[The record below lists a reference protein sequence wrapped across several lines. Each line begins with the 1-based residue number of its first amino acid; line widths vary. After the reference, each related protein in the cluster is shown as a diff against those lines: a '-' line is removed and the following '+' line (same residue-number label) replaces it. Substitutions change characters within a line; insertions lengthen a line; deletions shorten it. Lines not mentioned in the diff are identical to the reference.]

1 MKTSYRVHWFYS
13 DRDEFDSYVFRFFTA
28 QYKPWWF
35 PFFWFN
41 CYGYN
46 SCCYKETAEEVCRL
60 HEKGVSFNDLE
71 VYWVIKH
78 LDLELDT

>member
-1 MKTSYRVHWFYS
+1 MKTYYRVHWFYS
-13 DRDEFDSYVFRFFTA
+13 DRDKLGPFFTA

-46 SCCYKETAEEVCRL
+46 TCCYKETAEEVCRL
-60 HEKGVSFNDLE
+60 HGKGVSFNEDE
-71 VYWVIKH
+71 IYWAIEH
-78 LDLELDT
+78 LDLEMDA